1 MADTPAFVRTPRC
14 EVAQVSAA
22 NTNRDGTGT
31 IVSVFTA
38 GASGSR
44 IRRIATKA
52 TGTTTAGMVRIYLYD
67 GSNARLFHEFAV
79 TAATPSGT
87 VKSFEEGII
96 EAVNLDK
103 LPLNLATG
111 WSVRASTHNAETFNV
126 IVEGGDL

>member
-1 MADTPAFVRTPRC
+1 
-14 EVAQVSAA
+14 
-22 NTNRDGTGT
+22 
-31 IVSVFTA
+31 
-38 GASGSR
+38 
-44 IRRIATKA
+44 
-52 TGTTTAGMVRIYLYD
+52 MVRIYLYD